1 MLMVAVVSILSFS
14 ENGILMATKKAVSTV
29 HTFAWKGINRKGLK
43 VSGELQGESPAEIK
57 AELRKQG
64 VNVTNAKKKAKP
76 LFSFGNKVAP
86 MDIAVVSRQIA
97 TMLNAG
103 VPLVQSLELIAKS
116 SEKAPLRELMTAIS
130 TEVSTG
136 TPLSQTLRK
145 YPRYF
150 DELYCDLVDAGE
162 QSGSLDI
169 IYDRISIY
177 KEKSEALKSKIKK
190 AMFYPAAVLV
200 VAGVV
205 TMLLLLFVIPQF
217 QDIFEGFGAELPAF
231 TLFVL
236 GISDFVQAY
245 WYIILAALIAF
256 YYAFKKAHA
265 KSQKVRDNTDKF
277 VLKIPIIS
285 TILDKAAVAR
295 FARTLSTTFSAGIP
309 LVDAL
314 ISAAGASGNYV
325 YRTAINSTRS
335 EVMGGM
341 QMNVAMRTTNA
352 FPEMVAQMVMIG
364 EESGD
369 LDGMLSKVAD
379 IYEQQVDDAV
389 DALTS
394 LLEPMIM
401 VVLGVVVGG
410 LIVAMYL
417 PIFQLGSVVG

>member
-1 MLMVAVVSILSFS
+1 MVSKKKTKAAEAVID
-14 ENGILMATKKAVSTV
+14 
-29 HTFAWKGINRKGLK
+29 TFRWKGINRKGAK
-43 VSGELQGESPAEIK
+43 VCGELQGASLVEVK

-64 VNVTNAKKKAKP
+64 VNVTRINKKPKP
-76 LFSFGNKVAP
+76 LLSFGNKISA

-97 TMLNAG
+97 TMLGAG
-103 VPLVQSLELIAKS
+103 VPLVQSLQLIAKS
-116 SEKAPLRELMTAIS
+116 SEKAALRILMSSIGN
-130 TEVSTG
+130 EVATG
-136 TPLSQTLRK
+136 TPLSQSLRS
-145 YPRYF
+145 YPKYF
-150 DELYCDLVDAGE
+150 DDLYCDLVDAGE
-162 QSGSLDI
+162 QSGALET

-217 QDIFEGFGAELPAF
+217 KDIFEGFGAELPAF
-231 TLFVL
+231 TQFVL
-236 GISDFVQAY
+236 GISDLVQSY
-245 WYIILAALIAF
+245 WYIILAIVIA
-256 YYAFKKAHA
+256 AVMLFKRAHRR
-265 KSQKVRDNTDKF
+265 SQKVRDNTDKF
-277 VLKIPIIS
+277 VLKIPVIS

-295 FARTLSTTFSAGIP
+295 FARTLSTTFAAGIP

-314 ISAAGASGNYV
+314 VSAAGASGNYV
-325 YRTAINSTRS
+325 YRSAIQNVRT

-341 QMNVAMRTTNA
+341 QMNVAMKTTA
-352 FPEMVAQMVMIG
+352 VFPDMVAQMVMIG

-401 VVLGVVVGG
+401 VVLGIVIGG

-417 PIFQLGSVVG
+417 PIFQLGSVIG

>member
-1 MLMVAVVSILSFS
+1 
-14 ENGILMATKKAVSTV
+14 MAAKKNAKATV
-29 HTFAWKGINRKGLK
+29 IHTFKWKGINRKGNK
-43 VSGELQGESPAEIK
+43 VSGELQGESVAEIK

-64 VNVTNAKKKAKP
+64 VNVTKALKKSKP
-76 LFSFGNKVAP
+76 LFSFGDKVTP
-86 MDIAVVSRQIA
+86 MDIAVISRQIA
-97 TMLNAG
+97 TMLSAG
-103 VPLVQSLELIAKS
+103 VPLVQSLQLIAKS
-116 SEKAPLRELMTAIS
+116 NEKAPLRELMSSIAN
-130 TEVSTG
+130 EVASG
-136 TPLSQTLRK
+136 TPLSQTLRGHPK
-145 YPRYF
+145 YF
-150 DELYCDLVDAGE
+150 DDLYCDLVDAGE
-162 QSGSLDI
+162 QSGALET

-190 AMFYPAAVLV
+190 AMFYPAAVLA

-236 GISDFVQAY
+236 AISDAVQSY
-245 WYIILAALIAF
+245 WYIILGIVIVSVI
-256 YYAFKKAHA
+256 AFKKAHL

-277 VLKIPIIS
+277 VLKIPVIS

-295 FARTLSTTFSAGIP
+295 FARTLSTTFAAGIP

-325 YRTAINSTRS
+325 YRSAINNVRS

-341 QMNVAMRTTNA
+341 QMNVAMKTTGA
-352 FPEMVAQMVMIG
+352 FPDMVSQMVMIG

-417 PIFQLGSVVG
+417 PIFQLGSVIG

>member
-1 MLMVAVVSILSFS
+1 MVA
-14 ENGILMATKKAVSTV
+14 KKAAKAPDI
-29 HTFAWKGINRKGLK
+29 HTFKWKGINRKGAK
-43 VSGELQGESPAEIK
+43 VSGELQGESVAEIK

-64 VNVTNAKKKAKP
+64 VNVTRTQKKSKG
-76 LFSFGNKVAP
+76 LFSFGNKITP

-97 TMLNAG
+97 TMLGAG
-103 VPLVQSLELIAKS
+103 VPLVQSLQLIAKS
-116 SEKAPLRELMTAIS
+116 NEKAPLRELMTAIG
-130 TEVSTG
+130 TEVASG
-136 TPLSQTLRK
+136 TPLSQTLRG

-150 DELYCDLVDAGE
+150 DDLYCDLVDAGE
-162 QSGSLDI
+162 QSGALET

-177 KEKSEALKSKIKK
+177 KEKSEVLKSKIKK
-190 AMFYPAAVLV
+190 AMFYPAAVLT

-217 QDIFEGFGAELPAF
+217 KDIFEGFGAELPAF

-236 GISDFVQAY
+236 GISDAVQSY
-245 WYIILAALIAF
+245 WYIILGVVIAAVML
-256 YYAFKKAHA
+256 FKKAHRS
-265 KSQKVRDNTDKF
+265 SQKVRDNTDKF
-277 VLKIPIIS
+277 ILKIPVIS
-285 TILDKAAVAR
+285 TILDKAAIAR
-295 FARTLSTTFSAGIP
+295 FARTLSTTFAAGIP

-325 YRTAINSTRS
+325 YRSAINNIRS
-335 EVMGGM
+335 EVMAGM
-341 QMNVAMRTTNA
+341 QMNVAMKTTA
-352 FPEMVAQMVMIG
+352 TFPDMVSQMVMIG

-417 PIFQLGSVVG
+417 PIFQLGSVIG

>member
-1 MLMVAVVSILSFS
+1 
-14 ENGILMATKKAVSTV
+14 MAAKRKTTV
-29 HTFAWKGINRKGLK
+29 TVTETYNWKGINRKGGK
-43 VSGELQGESPAEIK
+43 VSGQLQGDSLEAVK

-64 VNVTNAKKKAKP
+64 VNVTRINKKAKS
-76 LFSFGNKVAP
+76 LFSFGNKVSP
-86 MDIAVVSRQIA
+86 MDIAIISRQIA
-97 TMLNAG
+97 TMLGAG
-103 VPLVQSLELIAKS
+103 VPLVQSLQLIAKS
-116 SEKAPLRELMTAIS
+116 NEKPALRELMSAIGG
-130 TEVSTG
+130 EVATG
-136 TPLSQTLRK
+136 TPLSKTLRG
-145 YPRYF
+145 YPKYF
-150 DELYCDLVDAGE
+150 DDLYCDLVDAGE
-162 QSGSLDI
+162 ESGALET

-190 AMFYPAAVLV
+190 AMFYPAAVLA

-217 QDIFEGFGAELPAF
+217 QDIFAGFGAELPAF

-236 GISDFVQAY
+236 AISDAVQSY
-245 WYIILAALIAF
+245 WYIILAAVIA
-256 YYAFKKAHA
+256 AIVLFKKAHL

-277 VLKIPIIS
+277 VLKIPVIS

-295 FARTLSTTFSAGIP
+295 FARTLSTTFAAGIP

-325 YRTAINSTRS
+325 YRSAIQNVRT
-335 EVMGGM
+335 EVMAGM
-341 QMNVAMRTTNA
+341 QMNIAMKTTA
-352 FPEMVAQMVMIG
+352 VFPDMVSQMVMIG

-417 PIFQLGSVVG
+417 PIFQLGSVIG

>member
-1 MLMVAVVSILSFS
+1 
-14 ENGILMATKKAVSTV
+14 MAEKKAKVAQI
-29 HTFAWKGINRKGLK
+29 HTFSWKGVNRKGLK
-43 VSGELQGESPAEIK
+43 VSGEIQGESVAEVK

-64 VNVTNAKKKAKP
+64 VNVTKTQKKAKP
-76 LFSFGNKVAP
+76 LFSFGDKVTP

-97 TMLNAG
+97 TMLGAG
-103 VPLVQSLELIAKS
+103 VPLVQSLDLIAKS
-116 SEKAPLRELMTAIS
+116 SEKAALRELMTNIG
-130 TEVSTG
+130 TEVATG

-145 YPRYF
+145 YPRFF
-150 DELYCDLVDAGE
+150 DDLYCDLVEAGE
-162 QSGSLDI
+162 QSGALET
-169 IYDRISIY
+169 IYDRISTY

-190 AMFYPAAVLV
+190 AMFYPTAVLV

-217 QDIFEGFGAELPAF
+217 KDIFEGFGAELPAF

-236 GISDFVQAY
+236 DISDIVQNY
-245 WYIILAALIAF
+245 WYIIIGAVIAF
-256 YYAFKKAHA
+256 VFIFKRAHR
-265 KSQKVRDNTDKF
+265 SSEKVRDNTDKF
-277 VLKIPIIS
+277 VLKIPVINP
-285 TILDKAAVAR
+285 ILHKAAIAR
-295 FARTLSTTFSAGIP
+295 FARTLSTTSAAGIP

-314 ISAAGASGNYV
+314 VSSAGASGNYV
-325 YRTAINSTRS
+325 YRTAINSMRS

-341 QMNVAMRTTNA
+341 QINVAMKTTGV
-352 FPEMVAQMVMIG
+352 FPDMVSQMVMIG

-369 LDGMLSKVAD
+369 IDGMLSKVAD

-389 DALTS
+389 DGLTS

-417 PIFQLGSVVG
+417 PIFQLGSVIG

>member
-1 MLMVAVVSILSFS
+1 MAV
-14 ENGILMATKKAVSTV
+14 NKKSKAPAID
-29 HTFAWKGINRKGLK
+29 TFKWKGINRKGGK
-43 VSGELQGESPAEIK
+43 VSGELQGESAVEVK

-64 VNVTNAKKKAKP
+64 INVTRVQKKPKS
-76 LFSFGNKVAP
+76 LFSMGDKIKP
-86 MDIAVVSRQIA
+86 MDIAVISRQIA
-97 TMLNAG
+97 TMLSAG
-103 VPLVQSLELIAKS
+103 VPLVQSLQLIAKS
-116 SEKAPLRELMTAIS
+116 NEKAPLRELMSSIAH
-130 TEVSTG
+130 EVSSG
-136 TPLSQTLRK
+136 TPLSQTLRSH
-145 YPRYF
+145 PRYF
-150 DELYCDLVDAGE
+150 DDLYCDLVEAGE
-162 QSGSLDI
+162 QSGALET

-190 AMFYPAAVLV
+190 AMFYPAAVLA
-200 VAGVV
+200 VAAIV

-217 QDIFEGFGAELPAF
+217 KDIFEGFGAELPAF
-231 TLFVL
+231 TQFVL
-236 GISDFVQAY
+236 GISDAVQNY
-245 WYIILAALIAF
+245 WYIILAVVIAAV
-256 YYAFKKAHA
+256 YSFKTAHR
-265 KSQKVRDNTDKF
+265 KSQNVRNHTDKF
-277 VLKIPIIS
+277 ILKIPVIS

-295 FARTLSTTFSAGIP
+295 FARTLSTTFAAGIP

-325 YRTAINSTRS
+325 YRSAIQDVRS

-341 QMNVAMRTTNA
+341 QMNVAMKTTEA
-352 FPEMVAQMVMIG
+352 FPDMVTQMVMIG

>member
-1 MLMVAVVSILSFS
+1 MSSIA
-14 ENGILMATKKAVSTV
+14 N
-29 HTFAWKGINRKGLK
+29 
-43 VSGELQGESPAEIK
+43 
-57 AELRKQG
+57 
-64 VNVTNAKKKAKP
+64 
-76 LFSFGNKVAP
+76 
-86 MDIAVVSRQIA
+86 
-97 TMLNAG
+97 
-103 VPLVQSLELIAKS
+103 
-116 SEKAPLRELMTAIS
+116 
-130 TEVSTG
+130 EVSSG
-136 TPLSQTLRK
+136 TPLSQTLRGHPK
-145 YPRYF
+145 YF

-162 QSGSLDI
+162 QSGALET

-190 AMFYPAAVLV
+190 AMFYPAAVLA

-236 GISDFVQAY
+236 AISDAVQSY
-245 WYIILAALIAF
+245 WYIILGIDIVSVIT
-256 YYAFKKAHA
+256 FKKAHL
-265 KSQKVRDNTDKF
+265 KSQNVRDNTDKF
-277 VLKIPIIS
+277 VLKIPVIS

-295 FARTLSTTFSAGIP
+295 FARTLSTTFAAGIP

-325 YRTAINSTRS
+325 YRTSINTVRS
-335 EVMGGM
+335 EVMAGM
-341 QMNVAMRTTNA
+341 QMNVAMKTTGT
-352 FPEMVAQMVMIG
+352 FPDMVSQMVMIG

-401 VVLGVVVGG
+401 VVLGIVVGG

-417 PIFQLGSVVG
+417 PIFQLGSVIG

>member
-1 MLMVAVVSILSFS
+1 
-14 ENGILMATKKAVSTV
+14 MAANKKTKETV
-29 HTFAWKGINRKGLK
+29 IDTFKWKGINRKGAK
-43 VSGELQGESPAEIK
+43 VSGELQGESIAEVK
-57 AELRKQG
+57 VELRKQG
-64 VNVTNAKKKAKP
+64 VNATRIVKKSKS
-76 LFSFGNKVAP
+76 LFSFGNKITA
-86 MDIAVVSRQIA
+86 MDIAVISRQIA
-97 TMLNAG
+97 TMLGAG
-103 VPLVQSLELIAKS
+103 VPLVQSLQLIAKS
-116 SEKAPLRELMTAIS
+116 NEKAPLRELMTSIGN
-130 TEVSTG
+130 EVATG
-136 TPLSQTLRK
+136 TPLSKTLRSHPK
-145 YPRYF
+145 YF
-150 DELYCDLVDAGE
+150 DDLYCDLVDAGE
-162 QSGSLDI
+162 ESGALET

-190 AMFYPAAVLV
+190 AMFYPAAVLT
-200 VAGVV
+200 VAGLV

-217 QDIFEGFGAELPAF
+217 KDIFAGFGAELPAF

-236 GISDFVQAY
+236 AISDAVQSY
-245 WYIILAALIAF
+245 WYIILAVVLLAISL
-256 YYAFKKAHA
+256 FKKAHG

-277 VLKIPIIS
+277 ILKIPVIS

-295 FARTLSTTFSAGIP
+295 FARTLSTTFAAGIP

-314 ISAAGASGNYV
+314 VSAAGASGNYV
-325 YRTAINSTRS
+325 YRSAIHNVRT
-335 EVMGGM
+335 EVMAGM
-341 QMNVAMRTTNA
+341 QMNIAMKTTTV
-352 FPEMVAQMVMIG
+352 FPDMVSQMVMIG

-417 PIFQLGSVVG
+417 PIFQLGSVIG